1 MVGKF
6 VAKSRRWKSVE
17 QFVLVYVVELLNTK
31 CITERKYRLQKF
43 ERMKNKQE
51 QVVAFEM
58 ISPAEMKK
66 LT

>member
-6 VAKSRRWKSVE
+6 KAKSRRWKSVE
-17 QFVLVYVVELLNTK
+17 QFELDYVLELLNTK

-58 ISPAEMKK
+58 ISQK
-66 LT
+66 